1 MNECKVIIEKGT
13 RYFYDEN
20 NFCYKNEPFS
30 RFYKVSEK
38 KSEYKGFP
46 EITLPKGSSKLVDKA
61 IQEAERKLSEN
72 TGYLVSR

>member
-1 MNECKVIIEKGT
+1 MYKAKVIIEEGT

-38 KSEYKGFP
+38 KEKKRN
-46 EITLPKGSSKLVDKA
+46 EWKK
-61 IQEAERKLSEN
+61 RKKIE
-72 TGYLVSR
+72 TTCET